1 MLVSMDCHGVDGM
14 INVRQHRVDE
24 KTNCL
29 NDERQIAQNSWSN
42 IY

>member
-1 MLVSMDCHGVDGM
+1 MLVSMDCHGVDG
-14 INVRQHRVDE
+14 RQHRVDE
-24 KTNCL
+24 KTNCCL